1 MTSYLARTE
10 TLKEEKDLR
19 MFHPKEMQCD
29 RRDVGDEQCKLTEE
43 PMERKKMRTVLI
55 LRALKRSAVR

>member
-1 MTSYLARTE
+1 
-10 TLKEEKDLR
+10 